1 MADIR
6 KRRGAKGTTYQV
18 RYPSKAIQI
27 RVCLQ
32 DVFDEKR
39 GAGISR
45 ERRSEE
51 KRSGSFHGGIVTVG
65 DGVEKWLEVCEKEG
79 RDGRDPVTDFT
90 LKGYKY
96 RARII
101 NSYSWHRS
109 LQELTAPDIVEFRSW
124 LLGNYPRSMAHFV
137 LSSFHSMILEMVFR
151 GVLPHDVA
159 ASVSI
164 RERSRYEEPVTI
176 PSEKEV
182 MDLLAAADRL
192 ANSKNRQTQRTWER
206 YRPILY
212 LAADSGMR
220 PQEYLAVADAAV
232 RDKGVHV
239 TRAVER
245 SGDKLSV
252 PKTAAGRR
260 FIDLSPE
267 VYDMVRHY
275 ADHHAAKNDHDLIF
289 PTSTGSWQTAGKLAQ
304 PRILRRLLRS
314 RLDHERKGAM
324 ATIVEKPK
332 YVPYHLRHFYASVLI
347 ANRKDLKTI
356 QSLMGHEDIK
366 TTLNVYGHLL
376 KRAGQ
381 DRAEQGHAYN
391 PSRKL
396 MWQVCGEAAY
406 NATIY

>member
-1 MADIR
+1 MTDIR
-6 KRRGAKGTTYQV
+6 KRKGAKGITYQV
-18 RYPSKAIQI
+18 RYPSKASKSGYAYKTFLTKKEARDFHESGEAKKI
-27 RVCLQ
+27 
-32 DVFDEKR
+32 
-39 GAGISR
+39 GSA
-45 ERRSEE
+45 
-51 KRSGSFHGGIVTVG
+51 RSGGGIVTVG

-101 NSYSWHRS
+101 NLYPWEKS

-124 LLGNYPRSMAHFV
+124 LLREYPRSMAHFV

-159 ASVSI
+159 ARVSI
-164 RERSRYEEPVTI
+164 REQSRYEDPVTI
-176 PSEKEV
+176 PSEQEV

-192 ANSKNRQTQRTWER
+192 ANSKNRQIQRTWER

-232 RDKGVHV
+232 KDNGVHV

-260 FIDLSPE
+260 FVDLSPD

-275 ADHHAAKNDHDLIF
+275 ADHHSIENDYDLVF
-289 PTSTGSWQTAGKLAQ
+289 PTSTGSWQVPENWRNRGFSAACFEAGLIIKDEVQGEL
-304 PRILRRLLRS
+304 I
-314 RLDHERKGAM
+314 
-324 ATIVEKPK
+324 EKPK

-347 ANRKDLKTI
+347 ADRKDLKTI
-356 QSLMGHEDIK
+356 QTLMGHEDIK

-376 KRAGQ
+376 KRVP
-381 DRAEQGHAYN
+381 AETEPTGGIL
-391 PSRKL
+391 SRL
-396 MWQVCGEAAY
+396 GT
-406 NATIY
+406 N

>member
-6 KRRGAKGTTYQV
+6 KRNGSKGVTYQV
-18 RYPSKAIQI
+18 RYPSKASKSGYAYKTFLTLKEA
-27 RVCLQ
+27 RE
-32 DVFDEKR
+32 FRESGETKKTGPTR
-39 GAGISR
+39 G
-45 ERRSEE
+45 
-51 KRSGSFHGGIVTVG
+51 GGIVTVA
-65 DGVEKWLEVCEKEG
+65 DGVEKWLEVCENEG

-101 NSYSWHRS
+101 NSYAWEKS

-124 LLGNYPRSMAHFV
+124 LLREYPRSMAHFV

-159 ASVSI
+159 ARVSI

-176 PSEKEV
+176 PTEKEV

-192 ANSKNRQTQRTWER
+192 ANSKNRQIQRTWER

-212 LAADSGMR
+212 LATDSGMR
-220 PQEYLAVADAAV
+220 PQEYLAVADTAV
-232 RDKGVHV
+232 KENGVHV

-260 FIDLSPE
+260 FVDLSPD
-267 VYDMVRHY
+267 VYGMVRHY
-275 ADHHAAKNDHDLIF
+275 ADHHSTENDHDLVF
-289 PTSTGSWQTAGKLAQ
+289 PTSTGSWQTPNNWRNRGFSAACFEAGLIIK
-304 PRILRRLLRS
+304 
-314 RLDHERKGAM
+314 DEEKGEV
-324 ATIVEKPK
+324 VEKPK

-347 ANRKDLKTI
+347 ANRRDLKTI
-356 QSLMGHEDIK
+356 QTLMGHEDIK

-376 KRAGQ
+376 KRLPAETERTGGILAGL
-381 DRAEQGHAYN
+381 GTN
-391 PSRKL
+391 
-396 MWQVCGEAAY
+396 
-406 NATIY
+406 